1 MIIVAAGLLC
11 PGRARAQQNMS
22 KTPAYLT
29 IGGFIDGQYTRDAD
43 QNTFF
48 IRRARLSV
56 TGDVTEHLEYK
67 LQTEM
72 AGGVRMIDAF
82 VKCQFCDWLNL
93 ELGQFKTPFT
103 LESQYILLNKEGI
116 DYAQAISRLSGYND
130 PLPGNRTNGR
140 DIGMM
145 VYGNL
150 LSCDGG
156 TYPLLKYHV
165 GVFNGSGINRKD
177 DNLSK
182 DIIARIDIHPL
193 MRNLVL
199 SASLI
204 RGTYAD
210 AVNPDAAN
218 HRYSFGGEYKDKAL
232 TLRSEYV
239 RADIEAGGAV
249 TSTDGFYV
257 VAGWWLPFE
266 SSFRLRPVLRY
277 DRLNTAGD
285 SSVLYMT
292 GLDCWPW
299 SHLRLQ
305 AGYTLC
311 TEVPAAARRHM
322 FQAMASVKF

>member
-1 MIIVAAGLLC
+1 MMIVAAAVLFY
-11 PGRARAQQNMS
+11 PDTAYAQDNRS

-29 IGGFIDGQYTRDAD
+29 IGGFIDGQYTLDAD

-48 IRRARLSV
+48 VRRARLSIS
-56 TGDVTEHLEYK
+56 GDVTEHLEYK

-82 VKCQFCDWLNL
+82 VKCKFCNWLNL

-116 DYAQAISRLSGYND
+116 DYAQAINRLSGYND

-140 DIGMM
+140 DIGVM
-145 VYGNL
+145 VYGGL
-150 LSCDGG
+150 MKLDGG
-156 TYPLLKYHV
+156 YSLLNYNV

-177 DNLSK
+177 DNLTK
-182 DIIARIDIHPL
+182 DIIARLDVHPFL
-193 MRNLVL
+193 KDLVL

-210 AVNPDAAN
+210 AGNPDAAN
-218 HRYSFGGEYKDKAL
+218 NRYSFGGEYKSDAL
-232 TLRSEYV
+232 TIRSEYV
-239 RADIEAGGAV
+239 RADIETGGEPL
-249 TSTDGFYV
+249 TTDGYYL
-257 VAGWWLPFE
+257 VAGWWLPLE

-277 DRLNTAGD
+277 DRLNSAGT
-285 SSVLYMT
+285 SSVLYMA
-292 GLDCWPW
+292 GLDCWPL

-305 AGYTLC
+305 AGYTIC
-311 TEVPAAARRHM
+311 TEIPSATPHHLI
-322 FQAMASVKF
+322 QAMASVKF